1 MQMVKVSSFQTVFLV
16 DDNEV
21 DLFVQKRFIEM
32 KKFAGNIVTFSSP
45 SRALE
50 ALTSDPA
57 HIPGI
62 LFLDLNMPM
71 LSGFEFLERVRESSE
86 DLFNRLRVVVLT
98 SSNSQLDRERA
109 FSFSNV
115 IRFIPKP
122 LTAQGLDELLNNF
135 DGKN

>member
-1 MQMVKVSSFQTVFLV
+1 M

-45 SRALE
+45 SKALE
-50 ALTSDPA
+50 ALTNNPT
-57 HIPGI
+57 HVPGI

-71 LSGFEFLERVRESSE
+71 LNGFEFLERVREASE
-86 DLFNRLRVVVLT
+86 DIFNQLRVVVLT
-98 SSNSQLDRERA
+98 SSNSQLDRDRA
-109 FSFSNV
+109 FGFSNV

-122 LTAQGLDELLNNF
+122 LTAQGLDELLSTINI
-135 DGKN
+135 

>member
-1 MQMVKVSSFQTVFLV
+1 MVAVKSFQTVFLV

-32 KKFAGNIVTFSSP
+32 KQFAGTIVTFSSP
-45 SRALE
+45 SKALE
-50 ALTSDPA
+50 VLTSNPG

-71 LSGFEFLERVRESSE
+71 LNGFEFLERVRESSLE
-86 DLFNRLRVVVLT
+86 LFNRLRVVVLT
-98 SSNSQLDRERA
+98 SSNSQMDRERA

-122 LTAQGLDELLNNF
+122 LTAQGLDELLNNL
-135 DGKN
+135 DRKN

>member
-1 MQMVKVSSFQTVFLV
+1 MQMVAARSLQTVFLV

-32 KKFAGNIVTFSSP
+32 RKFAGNIVTFSSP
-45 SRALE
+45 SKALE
-50 ALTSDPA
+50 VLTSNPTQ
-57 HIPGI
+57 IPGI

-71 LSGFEFLERVRESSE
+71 LNGFEFLERVRETSHE
-86 DLFNRLRVVVLT
+86 IFNQLRVVVLT
-98 SSNSQLDRERA
+98 SSNSQLDRDRA

-122 LTAQGLDELLNNF
+122 LTSQGLDELLNSIN
-135 DGKN
+135 G

>member
-135 DGKN
+135 DHQN

>member
-1 MQMVKVSSFQTVFLV
+1 MQMVAARSLQTVFLV

-32 KKFAGNIVTFSSP
+32 RKFAGNIVTFSSP
-45 SRALE
+45 SKALE
-50 ALTSDPA
+50 VLTSSPTQ
-57 HIPGI
+57 IPGI

-71 LSGFEFLERVRESSE
+71 INGFEFLERVRETSHE
-86 DLFNRLRVVVLT
+86 IFNQLRVVVLT
-98 SSNSQLDRERA
+98 SSNSQLDRDRA

-122 LTAQGLDELLNNF
+122 LTSQGLDELLNNL
-135 DGKN
+135 DRKN

>member
-1 MQMVKVSSFQTVFLV
+1 MVAVSTFQTVFLV

-32 KKFAGNIVTFSSP
+32 KKFADNIVTFSSP
-45 SRALE
+45 SKALE
-50 ALTSDPA
+50 ALTNNPA
-57 HIPGI
+57 HVPGI

-71 LSGFEFLERVRESSE
+71 LNGFEFLERVREKSQ
-86 DLFNRLRVVVLT
+86 DIFNQLRVVVLT
-98 SSNSQLDRERA
+98 SSNSQFDRDRA

-122 LTAQGLDELLNNF
+122 LTSQGLDELLSSLNA
-135 DGKN
+135 

>member
-1 MQMVKVSSFQTVFLV
+1 MQMAVASSFQMVFLV

-32 KKFAGNIVTFSSP
+32 KKFAGTIVTFSSP
-45 SRALE
+45 SKALE
-50 ALTSDPA
+50 ALTSNPT

-62 LFLDLNMPM
+62 IFLDLNMPM
-71 LSGFEFLERVRESSE
+71 LNGFEFLERVRESSQ

-98 SSNSQLDRERA
+98 SSNSQMDRDRA

-115 IRFIPKP
+115 IRFMPKP
-122 LTAQGLDELLNNF
+122 LTVQGLDELLNNL
-135 DGKN
+135 DRRN

>member
-1 MQMVKVSSFQTVFLV
+1 MQMVAVRSFQTVFLV

-32 KKFAGNIVTFSSP
+32 KQFAGNIVTFSSP
-45 SRALE
+45 SKALE
-50 ALTSDPA
+50 ALTSNPT

-71 LSGFEFLERVRESSE
+71 LNGFEFLERVRESSQ

-98 SSNSQLDRERA
+98 SSNSQMDRDRA

-122 LTAQGLDELLNNF
+122 LTAQGLDELLHNLDRRN
-135 DGKN
+135 

>member
-1 MQMVKVSSFQTVFLV
+1 MVAVKSFQTVFLV

-32 KKFAGNIVTFSSP
+32 KQFAGNIVTFSSP
-45 SRALE
+45 SKALE
-50 ALTSDPA
+50 VLTSNPG

-71 LSGFEFLERVRESSE
+71 LNGFEFLERVRESSQE
-86 DLFNRLRVVVLT
+86 LFNRLRVVVLT
-98 SSNSQLDRERA
+98 SSNSQMDRDRA

-115 IRFIPKP
+115 IEFMPKP
-122 LTAQGLDELLNNF
+122 LTAQGLDELLNNL
-135 DGKN
+135 DRKN

>member
-1 MQMVKVSSFQTVFLV
+1 MQMVKVNSFQTVFLV

>member
-1 MQMVKVSSFQTVFLV
+1 MNSFQTVFLV

-32 KKFAGNIVTFSSP
+32 KKFAGNVVTFSSP
-45 SRALE
+45 SKALE
-50 ALTSDPA
+50 VLTNNPG
-57 HIPGI
+57 HVPGI

-71 LSGFEFLERVRESSE
+71 LNGFEFLERVRESSE
-86 DLFNRLRVVVLT
+86 ELFNRLRVVVLT
-98 SSNSQLDRERA
+98 SSNSQMDRERA

-122 LTAQGLDELLNNF
+122 LTAQGLDELMNNL
-135 DGKN
+135 DHRN

>member
-50 ALTSDPA
+50 ALTSNPA

>member
-1 MQMVKVSSFQTVFLV
+1 MVAVSTFQTVFLV

-32 KKFAGNIVTFSSP
+32 KKFADNIVTFSSP
-45 SRALE
+45 SKALE
-50 ALTSDPA
+50 ALINNPA
-57 HIPGI
+57 HVPGI

-71 LSGFEFLERVRESSE
+71 LNGFEFLERVREKSQ
-86 DLFNRLRVVVLT
+86 DIFNQLRVVVLT
-98 SSNSQLDRERA
+98 SSNSQFDRDRA

-122 LTAQGLDELLNNF
+122 LTSQGLDELMSSLN
-135 DGKN
+135 G

>member
-1 MQMVKVSSFQTVFLV
+1 MQMVAARSLQTVFLV

-32 KKFAGNIVTFSSP
+32 RKFAGNIVTFSSP
-45 SRALE
+45 SKALE
-50 ALTSDPA
+50 VLTSNPTQ
-57 HIPGI
+57 IPGI

-71 LSGFEFLERVRESSE
+71 LNGFEFLERVRETSHE
-86 DLFNRLRVVVLT
+86 IFNQLRVVVLT
-98 SSNSQLDRERA
+98 SSNSQLDRDRA

-122 LTAQGLDELLNNF
+122 LTSQGLDELLNAINS
-135 DGKN
+135 